1 MKETDP
7 GDADR
12 SQNTG
17 ENEEDKGGG
26 AQSGTPV
33 SLPESEG
40 VTAVSGIRYPSGNIA
55 LSPGG
60 GTVQKEVKFGEGIRK
75 DGTFQIGLSPDLSIG
90 CHGSLYHTQNTA
102 KWFIRREEDHTRI
115 HHLCFLVEY
124 HCKRYFD
131 KGIKTCKFVQIEVP
145 MKGILA
151 ELRTFCLGML
161 VLGLLAG
168 LVSSCKFHSI
178 ITDNKEDIPSY
189 LQLFDKYAVLKS
201 LTGETDT
208 LWFEKPLERIVC
220 MSSSHVAFLD
230 ALGCDSLIVGV
241 SGIGYHT
248 SPQLQ
253 ERYARGEVFDIGYE
267 AAPDYERLVAL
278 HPDLVTTYTVS
289 SAVPPYITK
298 LNSLGIRVLILNE
311 HLEQSPLA
319 RASYLKLFGALTNRR
334 AKADSLYAMIAGNY
348 NRLRDEVADTR
359 SGEPRK
365 VLMNIPY
372 ADRWYIPGGENYM
385 ARLVR
390 DAGGEVLGAEPGR
403 SESSVISLEKAWELS
418 SGADLWLDVGNC
430 RTVDQ
435 LRSQVP
441 LLKDSPLLLPG
452 KVYNNNRRATPA
464 GGNDFWESGAVRPDL
479 ILRDLCSILRGAPD
493 SLYFYQ
499 ELE

>member
-1 MKETDP
+1 MGKNP
-7 GDADR
+7 LWILLYA
-12 SQNTG
+12 
-17 ENEEDKGGG
+17 
-26 AQSGTPV
+26 AVLVV
-33 SLPESEG
+33 SC
-40 VTAVSGIRYPSGNIA
+40 
-55 LSPGG
+55 
-60 GTVQKEVKFGEGIRK
+60 VK
-75 DGTFQIGLSPDLSIG
+75 
-90 CHGSLYHTQNTA
+90 TA
-102 KWFIRREEDHTRI
+102 KS
-115 HHLCFLVEY
+115 
-124 HCKRYFD
+124 
-131 KGIKTCKFVQIEVP
+131 
-145 MKGILA
+145 A
-151 ELRTFCLGML
+151 E
-161 VLGLLAG
+161 
-168 LVSSCKFHSI
+168 
-178 ITDNKEDIPSY
+178 NKDDTPSF
-189 LQLFDKYAVLKS
+189 LQLNDKYAITLS
-201 LTGETDT
+201 PAGAADT
-208 LWFEKPLERIVC
+208 LWFDKPLERVVC

-230 ALGCDSLIVGV
+230 ALGCDSVVVGV
-241 SGIGYHT
+241 SGIGYHS
-248 SPQLQ
+248 SPRLQ
-253 ERYARGEVFDIGYE
+253 ERYKKGEVFDIGYE

-298 LNSLGIRVLILNE
+298 LNSLGVRVLILNE

-452 KVYNNNRRATPA
+452 KVYNNNRRSTPA

-479 ILRDLCSILRGAPD
+479 ILRDLCSILRGTPD

>member
-1 MKETDP
+1 M
-7 GDADR
+7 
-12 SQNTG
+12 
-17 ENEEDKGGG
+17 
-26 AQSGTPV
+26 
-33 SLPESEG
+33 
-40 VTAVSGIRYPSGNIA
+40 
-55 LSPGG
+55 
-60 GTVQKEVKFGEGIRK
+60 
-75 DGTFQIGLSPDLSIG
+75 
-90 CHGSLYHTQNTA
+90 
-102 KWFIRREEDHTRI
+102 
-115 HHLCFLVEY
+115 
-124 HCKRYFD
+124 
-131 KGIKTCKFVQIEVP
+131 QIEVP

-278 HPDLVTTYTVS
+278 RPDLVTTYTVS
-289 SAVPPYITK
+289 SAVPPYIVK
-298 LNSLGIRVLILNE
+298 LNSLGIRVLVLNE

-319 RASYLKLFGALTNRR
+319 RASYIQLFGALTGRR
-334 AKADSLYAMIAGNY
+334 DKADSLFAQVAGNY
-348 NRLRDEVADTR
+348 NRLRREVAENR

-418 SGADLWLDVGNC
+418 SGADLWLDVGDC

-452 KVYNNNRRATPA
+452 KVYNNNRRSTPA

-479 ILRDLCSILRGAPD
+479 ILRDLCSILRGTPD